1 MKVSIILCTM
11 DNYTCPVCVL
21 CVIAVLCITSGFE
34 KEHII
39 GKHRKLLAEDLS
51 TFITSSA
58 PVTTRNGRHS
68 RLDTLT

>member
-39 GKHRKLLAEDLS
+39 GKHRKLLADPS